1 MRSSLRMV
9 SRTEIIVDAD
19 GFDEAMIKKIWKEVC
34 GDNIATMRIAYEKD
48 GGAHLLLYPF
58 KAYNVEFKFTGCPK
72 MQLPVNASINWIR
85 RLCMQGGLPYSSSKK
100 ERLTQE
106 KIIERYWMPIRKAR
120 GDMRVLMPEGQWHDL
135 NEEERADLSY
145 IAMYIVT
152 SKSTDCAA
160 EDDGCRVTEMEF
172 CADGRVRREVGDMSP
187 DDRVAH
193 MLYIA
198 TGLLAESLRETIEKA
213 SPRTLTA
220 AAMMNDLS
228 AEFAIRLADVY
239 TP

>member
-1 MRSSLRMV
+1 MRSSLRKI

-19 GFDEAMIKKIWKEVC
+19 GFDEAMIKKVWKEVC
-34 GDNIATMRIAYEKD
+34 GDNIATMCIAHGGDD
-48 GGAHLLLYPF
+48 GIHLLLYPF
-58 KAYNVEFKFTGCPK
+58 KAYDVEFKFTGCSK
-72 MQLPVNASINWIR
+72 MQLPVNTSISWRR
-85 RLCMQGGLPYSSSKK
+85 RLCMQGELPYSSSEE

-106 KIIERYWMPIRKAR
+106 KIIERYWMPIRKAC
-120 GDMRVLMPEGQWHDL
+120 GDMRVLTSEGQWRDL
-135 NEEERADLSY
+135 KKEERADLSC
-145 IAMYIVT
+145 IVMYIVT
-152 SKSTDCAA
+152 RKGTDCTA
-160 EDDGCRVTEMEF
+160 EDDGRRVTEMEF
-172 CADGRVRREVGDMSP
+172 CADGRVQREVGDVSP

-228 AEFAIRLADVY
+228 AEFAMRLADVD
-239 TP
+239 TL